1 MLAEEIEQLEL
12 AKAQAQKQEEQKERG
27 GVVGSTEEESEKE
40 EQEPPRLP
48 SGDLFT
54 AWLPDSWDSLPWSQ
68 GYQDAVKRADQRRA
82 QVDAFADCR
91 ISNSGVGRVQ
101 KTRLFVSLSLSL
113 LSCSQRMNSLRLPQ
127 TGRLGRW
134 GGPTIDRGQRSAG
147 NLGGS
152 DLLGAGLGRE
162 SFAGG

>member
-54 AWLPDSWDSLPWSQ
+54 AWLPDSLSNTHTPDPLL
-68 GYQDAVKRADQRRA
+68 
-82 QVDAFADCR
+82 CR
-91 ISNSGVGRVQ
+91 LGLITMVP
-101 KTRLFVSLSLSL
+101 
-113 LSCSQRMNSLRLPQ
+113 RLPRRCQ
-127 TGRLGRW
+127 AC
-134 GGPTIDRGQRSAG
+134 RSAA
-147 NLGGS
+147 S
-152 DLLGAGLGRE
+152 ASRV
-162 SFAGG
+162 